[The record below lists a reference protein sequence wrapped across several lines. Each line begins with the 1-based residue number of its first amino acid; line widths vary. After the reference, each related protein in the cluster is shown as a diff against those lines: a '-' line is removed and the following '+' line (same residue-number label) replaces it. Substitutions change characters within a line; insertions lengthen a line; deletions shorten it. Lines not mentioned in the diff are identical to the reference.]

1 MKNGRYRKSL
11 SRYCKR
17 NRRYRRPDYN
27 RKALKGQSQVERT
40 GQQDPFLSISIII
53 YEIFISNVITVK
65 CSANFRGSRFTI
77 NFIDN
82 YSIDSTVIVNKKG
95 PRTMKINFEDVMTT
109 QEASERYHRTAHTI
123 KQACDSGRLTANEC
137 RKSGG
142 VWLIAR
148 EGMERLYG
156 KEQPKQAY
164 YFAELQNAGSY
175 RQAEKLKATSL
186 RAAKREA
193 SMRQVSCEAT
203 LVLGTSINEGGVIV
217 NPIARKEA
225 GKHWEDV
232 EVK

>member
-1 MKNGRYRKSL
+1 MIGARL
-11 SRYCKR
+11 
-17 NRRYRRPDYN
+17 
-27 RKALKGQSQVERT
+27 KASF
-40 GQQDPFLSISIII
+40 PSISIISH
-53 YEIFISNVITVK
+53 EIFIGNVITVK
-65 CSANFRGSRFTI
+65 RSTSFRGSRFTI
-77 NFIDN
+77 YFIN
-82 YSIDSTVIVNKKG
+82 NCSIDSTVIINKKG

-123 KQACDSGRLTANEC
+123 KQACDSGRLTREEC

-142 VWLIAR
+142 VWLITR

-193 SMRQVSCEAT
+193 SMRQVFQGTT
-203 LVLGTSINEGGVIV
+203 LEIGNSVNEDGFIM
-217 NPIARKEA
+217 NPVARKED
-225 GKHWEDV
+225 GKTWETI
-232 EVK
+232 

>member
-1 MKNGRYRKSL
+1 MIGARL
-11 SRYCKR
+11 
-17 NRRYRRPDYN
+17 
-27 RKALKGQSQVERT
+27 KASF
-40 GQQDPFLSISIII
+40 PSISIIS

-65 CSANFRGSRFTI
+65 RSTNFRGSRFTI
-77 NFIDN
+77 YFINN
-82 YSIDSTVIVNKKG
+82 YSIDSTVIINKKG

-123 KQACDSGRLTANEC
+123 KQACDSGRLTNEEC

-142 VWLIAR
+142 VWLITR

-193 SMRQVSCEAT
+193 SMRQVFQGTT
-203 LVLGTSINEGGVIV
+203 LEIGNSVNEDGFIL
-217 NPIARKEA
+217 NPVARKED
-225 GKHWEDV
+225 GKTWEAI
-232 EVK
+232 